1 MYPFGTHIGIP
12 LYNGIA
18 ACGTFVY
25 VLCRRVCVA
34 HSIAP
39 PDAQFS
45 SVILCLLVFI
55 PNITGVLRL
64 GIKAGLPV
72 CQSYA
77 LTTTLSAPRVLK
89 FEK

>member
-1 MYPFGTHIGIP
+1 M
-12 LYNGIA
+12 
-18 ACGTFVY
+18 
-25 VLCRRVCVA
+25 CVA

-55 PNITGVLRL
+55 PNITVVLRL
-64 GIKAGLPV
+64 GINAGPLA

>member
-1 MYPFGTHIGIP
+1 M
-12 LYNGIA
+12 
-18 ACGTFVY
+18 
-25 VLCRRVCVA
+25 A

-45 SVILCLLVFI
+45 SVILCLLVFT

-64 GIKAGLPV
+64 GIKAGPLA

-89 FEK
+89 LEK

>member
-1 MYPFGTHIGIP
+1 M
-12 LYNGIA
+12 
-18 ACGTFVY
+18 
-25 VLCRRVCVA
+25 A

-64 GIKAGLPV
+64 GIKAGPPAA
-72 CQSYA
+72 CQPYA
-77 LTTTLSAPRVLK
+77 LNTTLSAPRVLK

>member
-1 MYPFGTHIGIP
+1 M
-12 LYNGIA
+12 
-18 ACGTFVY
+18 
-25 VLCRRVCVA
+25 A

-64 GIKAGLPV
+64 GIKAGPLAF
-72 CQSYA
+72 QSYA

>member
-1 MYPFGTHIGIP
+1 MG
-12 LYNGIA
+12 
-18 ACGTFVY
+18 
-25 VLCRRVCVA
+25 

-64 GIKAGLPV
+64 GIQAGPPA

>member
-1 MYPFGTHIGIP
+1 M
-12 LYNGIA
+12 
-18 ACGTFVY
+18 
-25 VLCRRVCVA
+25 A
-34 HSIAP
+34 HGIAP

-45 SVILCLLVFI
+45 SVILCLSVFI

-64 GIKAGLPV
+64 GIKAGPLA
-72 CQSYA
+72 CQSYP

>member
-1 MYPFGTHIGIP
+1 M
-12 LYNGIA
+12 
-18 ACGTFVY
+18 
-25 VLCRRVCVA
+25 A

-45 SVILCLLVFI
+45 SVILCLLMFI

-64 GIKAGLPV
+64 GINAGPLA
-72 CQSYA
+72 CQSYP

>member
-1 MYPFGTHIGIP
+1 M
-12 LYNGIA
+12 
-18 ACGTFVY
+18 
-25 VLCRRVCVA
+25 A

-45 SVILCLLVFI
+45 RVILCLLVFI
-55 PNITGVLRL
+55 PNIAGVLRL
-64 GIKAGLPV
+64 GIIAGPPA
-72 CQSYA
+72 CQSYE

>member
-1 MYPFGTHIGIP
+1 M
-12 LYNGIA
+12 
-18 ACGTFVY
+18 
-25 VLCRRVCVA
+25 A
-34 HSIAP
+34 HNIAP

-64 GIKAGLPV
+64 GIKAGQPV

-77 LTTTLSAPRVLK
+77 LTTTLSAPRALK